1 MQMVLITKMKLLIIQ
16 RLKAYQKRCSMLE
29 WAFFPCWRTRCS
41 ITLGKPAVFKFVR
54 RSVFERDWWTGED
67 HCLGPAVVGRQ
78 GSEVT
83 DGQESKIG
91 GSESMG
97 DSIFASEFGSKSE
110 SRSSAAFPSRGRGG
124 KRKRKERN
132 NT

>member
-1 MQMVLITKMKLLIIQ
+1 
-16 RLKAYQKRCSMLE
+16 MLE

-97 DSIFASEFGSKSE
+97 DSNFASE
-110 SRSSAAFPSRGRGG
+110 SRSSVAFPVTG
-124 KRKRKERN
+124 KRWEAETKKEK
-132 NT
+132 